1 MSKPDNNPD
10 YDRGVAVGMRW
21 GQQVERQVIIDALK
35 LVLET
40 RILKANGKPVSPT
53 IGIEEAIALINGEQ
67 K

>member
-10 YDRGVAVGMRW
+10 YDRGVAIGMRW
-21 GQQVERQVIIDALK
+21 GQQVERKVIIDALE

-40 RILKANGKPVSPT
+40 RTLKANGKPVSPT
-53 IGIEEAIALINGEQ
+53 IGIEEVIALIKGE